1 MKYLFFYILLTFSI
15 VSYSQTNDNSELKQ
29 MYNDDQNSRQV
40 EQIDWKFLTKEDSI
54 RRNRVHEMLE
64 SNQIVT
70 GKDFYRAAMIYQHGK
85 DSNDYRMAI
94 KLIKTALKLDTTIS
108 PWLLAATIDRELMS
122 RKEPQIY
129 GTQYFIGSDG
139 VWKLYKIDSLMV
151 NDNERKKYK
160 VPSLSETREKIR
172 QMNLKEIENFYH
184 NSKSLELTINLIKQE
199 YKKGNQSAY
208 NVSEHSI
215 NSLGYQ
221 VLHSGDLK
229 RALKLFKLNT
239 KLYPLASNTYD
250 SLGECLLLL
259 NKTKQGIKAYK
270 KSLSLNPQN
279 ENAKKIINK
288 N

>member
-1 MKYLFFYILLTFSI
+1 VK
-15 VSYSQTNDNSELKQ
+15 
-29 MYNDDQNSRQV
+29 
-40 EQIDWKFLTKEDSI
+40 DSI
-54 RRNRVHEMLE
+54 RRNRVYELLE

-122 RKEPQIY
+122 RKKPQIY
-129 GTQYFIGSDG
+129 GTQYSMASDG
-139 VWKLYKIDSLMV
+139 VWKLYKIDSLVV

-160 VPSLSETREKIR
+160 VPSLAETRERIR
-172 QMNLKEIENFYH
+172 LMNLKKIDSFYH
-184 NSKSLELTINLIKQE
+184 NSKSLKLTISLIKQE
-199 YKKGNQSAY
+199 YKKGKQSTY
-208 NVSEHSI
+208 DVSEYSI

-229 RALKLFKLNT
+229 GALKLFKLNT

-250 SLGECLLLL
+250 SFGECLLLL
-259 NKTKQGIKAYK
+259 NKKKKGIRAYK
-270 KSLSLNPQN
+270 KSLFLNPN
-279 ENAKKIINK
+279 NKNAEEIINK